1 MRVPRVRLQPRL
13 PIRLQRAARLVR
25 LARIEHDFFFTFAA
39 FGQQT
44 DEETAL
50 LRSIQTLESLRYEII
65 KEQARYE
72 NSPAPTD
79 EATLKTWRGIGE
91 DMAATLVEIDLALRD
106 YRQQY
111 LELGG
116 QPQIPRPEDMP
127 ALLPQ

>member
-1 MRVPRVRLQPRL
+1 MRVPKVRLPSRL
-13 PIRLQRAARLVR
+13 PTRLQRAARLAVS
-25 LARIEHDFFFTFAA
+25 LVLSMSFFAFEA

-65 KEQARYE
+65 QEQARYE
-72 NSPAPTD
+72 NSPTPTD
-79 EATLKTWRGIGE
+79 EATLKAWRGIGE
-91 DMAATLVEIDLALRD
+91 DMAATLAEIDLALRD

-111 LELGG
+111 LELSG

>member
-1 MRVPRVRLQPRL
+1 MRVPTVRLPSRL
-13 PIRLQRAARLVR
+13 PTRLQRAARLAVS
-25 LARIEHDFFFTFAA
+25 LVLSMSFFALEA

-50 LRSIQTLESLRYEII
+50 LRSIQTLESLRYEILL
-65 KEQARYE
+65 EQARYE
-72 NSPAPTD
+72 NSPTPTD

-91 DMAATLVEIDLALRD
+91 DMAATLAEIDLALRD

-111 LELGG
+111 LELSG

>member
-1 MRVPRVRLQPRL
+1 MRVPKVRLQSRL
-13 PIRLQRAARLVR
+13 PIRLQRAARLAVS
-25 LARIEHDFFFTFAA
+25 LVLSMSFSAFAA

-72 NSPAPTD
+72 NSPTPTD

-91 DMAATLVEIDLALRD
+91 DMAATLAEIDLALKD

>member
-1 MRVPRVRLQPRL
+1 MRVPTVRLPSRL
-13 PIRLQRAARLVR
+13 PTRLQRAARLAVS
-25 LARIEHDFFFTFAA
+25 LVLSMSFFAFEA

-50 LRSIQTLESLRYEII
+50 LRSIQTLESLRYEILL
-65 KEQARYE
+65 EQARYE
-72 NSPAPTD
+72 NSPTPTD

-91 DMAATLVEIDLALRD
+91 DMAATLAEIDLALRD

-111 LELGG
+111 LELSG

>member
-1 MRVPRVRLQPRL
+1 MRVPKVRLQSRL
-13 PIRLQRAARLVR
+13 PTRLQRAARLAVS
-25 LARIEHDFFFTFAA
+25 LVLSMIFFTFAA
-39 FGQQT
+39 FAQLT

-50 LRSIQTLESLRYEII
+50 LRSIQTLESLRYEILL
-65 KEQARYE
+65 EQARYE
-72 NSPAPTD
+72 NSPTPTD

-91 DMAATLVEIDLALRD
+91 DMAATLAEIDLALKD

>member
-13 PIRLQRAARLVR
+13 PTRLQRAARLAVS
-25 LARIEHDFFFTFAA
+25 LVLSMSFFAFSA

-65 KEQARYE
+65 QEQARYE
-72 NSPAPTD
+72 NSPTPTD

-91 DMAATLVEIDLALRD
+91 DMAATLAEIDLALRD

-111 LELGG
+111 LELSG

>member
-1 MRVPRVRLQPRL
+1 MRVPKVRLQSRL
-13 PIRLQRAARLVR
+13 PIRLQRAARLVVS
-25 LARIEHDFFFTFAA
+25 LVLSMSFFAFAA

-50 LRSIQTLESLRYEII
+50 LRSIQTLESLRYEILL
-65 KEQARYE
+65 EQARYE
-72 NSPAPTD
+72 NSPTPTD

-91 DMAATLVEIDLALRD
+91 DMAATLAEIDLALKD

>member
-1 MRVPRVRLQPRL
+1 MRVPKVRLPSRL
-13 PIRLQRAARLVR
+13 PIRLQRAARLVVS
-25 LARIEHDFFFTFAA
+25 LVLSMSFFAFEA

-50 LRSIQTLESLRYEII
+50 LRSIQTLESLRYEILL
-65 KEQARYE
+65 EQARYE
-72 NSPAPTD
+72 NSPTPTD
-79 EATLKTWRGIGE
+79 EATLKAWRGIGE
-91 DMAATLVEIDLALRD
+91 DMAATLAEIDLALRD

-111 LELGG
+111 LELSG

>member
-1 MRVPRVRLQPRL
+1 MRVPKVRLQSRL
-13 PIRLQRAARLVR
+13 PTRLQRAARLAVS
-25 LARIEHDFFFTFAA
+25 LVLSMSLFAFEA

-65 KEQARYE
+65 QEQARYE
-72 NSPAPTD
+72 NSPTPTD
-79 EATLKTWRGIGE
+79 EATLKAWRGIGE
-91 DMAATLVEIDLALRD
+91 DMAATLAEIDLALRD

-111 LELGG
+111 LELSG